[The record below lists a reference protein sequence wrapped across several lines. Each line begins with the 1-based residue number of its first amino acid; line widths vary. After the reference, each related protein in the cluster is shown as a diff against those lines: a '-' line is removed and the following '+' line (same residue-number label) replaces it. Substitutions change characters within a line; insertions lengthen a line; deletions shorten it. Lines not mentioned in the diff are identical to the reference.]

1 MALRPNTV
9 IPVDDAAKQ
18 LWTVLREFDLEDREE
33 QLLTYI
39 ISSCP
44 VVRDNHDRAYFKMD
58 QFNGFLT
65 NIAMAVRRGDMS
77 FLMQKRGFKVD
88 HVADVEEFVESK
100 FYMNQK
106 GHIRPRIKYELQR
119 LFASD
124 RYVEAVLTGA
134 IGIGK
139 NYFGDLA
146 MAYMVY
152 LLSCYHN
159 PQMEFGLAPGSSIVF
174 ITQSISLSQAKKV
187 AFDQFAQRL
196 KLSPYFNNY
205 FPFDPKIKSELRFPQ
220 NIYVMPVGGTDTG
233 AIGMNVFG
241 GLIDEMNF
249 MARVSDSVN
258 VLHTHEEEYDQAE
271 RLYNAIIK
279 RMKSRFNQYGS
290 LPGKL
295 LLISSVNYPGD
306 FTDRKI
312 EESKVDSTV
321 FIMKLALWESVPI
334 ETLSQETFEVEVGN
348 DYKRTRILEN
358 GQEPLDPED
367 VIKVPMDY
375 YMDFRRDLDGALRDL
390 AGIATGTKHP
400 FIPYREEI
408 EEAQVKY
415 EEAHDGHSLFRVE
428 SCVIDEILGNDPDNP
443 DWDLLVDLYY
453 LEEHILDP
461 ATVFACHID
470 VGVSNDALGLAIGR
484 IYGYQTINA
493 SKVFVPKSGEF
504 REVRDIRMPI
514 YHIDGMLRVTA
525 SHANEVDLEL
535 VRDLVLW
542 LRGFLNI
549 KYCTMDSYQSTM
561 LRQAFRKS
569 RMRSDLLSVDTS
581 IAPYAEVK
589 QSIKDQRLYLPRH
602 KYCATE
608 LREIELNDKGK
619 IDHPAGGSKD
629 CADGVAGV
637 VTILQTKE
645 ATYGRPVST
654 SKRGGA
660 RSRRNR
666 GTGRGRA
673 GRTRRLKVGR
683 S

>member
-1 MALRPNTV
+1 MSIRPNTV
-9 IPVDDAAKQ
+9 IPIDDAAGH
-18 LWTVLREFDLEDREE
+18 LWAVLKEFDLADQE
-33 QLLTYI
+33 QKLMSYI
-39 ISSCP
+39 LSACP
-44 VVRDNHDRAYFKMD
+44 CVRDNHGKAYFKLD

-77 FLMQKRGFKVD
+77 FLVQKRGFKVD

-124 RYVEAVLTGA
+124 QYVEAVLTGA

-152 LLSCYHN
+152 LLSCYYN

-174 ITQSISLSQAKKV
+174 ITQSISLSQARKV

-196 KLSPYFNNY
+196 KLSPYFTNY
-205 FPFDPKIKSELRFPQ
+205 FPFDPNIKSELRFPN
-220 NIYVMPVGGTDTG
+220 NIYVMPVGGSDTG

-249 MARVSDSVN
+249 MARVQDSVN
-258 VLHTHEEEYDQAE
+258 ILHTSEDEYDQAE

-312 EESKVDSTV
+312 EESKVDPSV
-321 FIMKLALWESVPI
+321 FIMKLALWESVPT
-334 ETLSQETFEVEVGN
+334 ETLSTERFRVEVGN
-348 DYKRTRILEN
+348 DYKRTRILEK

-367 VIKVPMDY
+367 VIEVPMDY

-390 AGIATGTKHP
+390 AGVATGTKHP

-408 EEAQVKY
+408 EIAQSKY
-415 EEAHDGHSLFRVE
+415 EADHQGRSLFRVE
-428 SCVIDEILGNDPDNP
+428 ACIIDEVLPDPDNP
-443 DWDLLVDLYY
+443 DWDLIVDLGYID
-453 LEEHILDP
+453 EHILDP

-470 VGVSNDALGLAIGR
+470 VGVSQDALGLAIGR
-484 IYGYQTINA
+484 IYGYQTIPA
-493 SKVFVPKSGEF
+493 SKVFVPRTGEF
-504 REVRDIRMPI
+504 RELRDVRMPL
-514 YHIDGMLRVTA
+514 YHIDGVLQVKA
-525 SHANEVDLEL
+525 SYENEVDLEL
-535 VRDLVLW
+535 VRDMMLY
-542 LRGFLNI
+542 LRGILNI
-549 KYCTMDSYQSTM
+549 KWITMDSYQSTM
-561 LRQAFRKS
+561 MRQAFRKS
-569 RMRSDLLSVDTS
+569 RIRSDLMSVDTS

-589 QSIKDQRLYLPRH
+589 QAIKDERILLPRH
-602 KYCATE
+602 EAMARE
-608 LREIELNDKGK
+608 LREIELTDKGK

-629 CADGVAGV
+629 CADAVAGV
-637 VTILQTKE
+637 VYILQTKE

-654 SKRGGA
+654 TGRTRGKR
-660 RSRRNR
+660 RTTS
-666 GTGRGRA
+666 GRGRA
-673 GRTRRLKVGR
+673 GRTRKLKVGR
-683 S
+683 G